1 MPHRS
6 ACRARSPDQGL
17 LHVTAV
23 QMLTGV
29 PSWILLALASA
40 ATLGLYDVTKK
51 ASADRNAVFATLFAC
66 TMWGGV
72 VVLPWLA
79 VARLAPDWAAVH
91 GLSVG
96 SLGVRGHLFVLA
108 KAGIVTLSWTL
119 SFLALQ
125 KLPLTIASPI
135 RATAPLYTLLGA
147 IVLFGEA
154 PTGRQ
159 WTGIALVFAGH
170 FAFSVLGK
178 AEGIRFSTSPRV
190 WALLAGT
197 VVGSVSALW
206 DKNLLQ
212 REGLDP
218 AAMQVWF
225 TLYNVGIQGA
235 LWLAFGRGEKG
246 FPFQWRWTMPATGVL
261 LLVADAFYFRA
272 LAEPEALVA
281 IVSSMRRGNVLVGF
295 VIGGIAFRERNRRR
309 KAFALLL
316 LLGGLALLV

>member
-1 MPHRS
+1 MPS
-6 ACRARSPDQGL
+6 FVDIP
-17 LHVTAV
+17 V
-23 QMLTGV
+23 
-29 PSWILLALASA
+29 WILLALASA
-40 ATLGLYDVTKK
+40 ATLGLYDVAKK
-51 ASADRNAVFATLFAC
+51 ASADRNAALASLFAC
-66 TMWGGV
+66 SMWGGV
-72 VVLPWLA
+72 VVVPWLLI
-79 VARLAPDWAAVH
+79 ARLAPGWAVAH
-91 GLSVG
+91 GLAVG
-96 SLGVRGHLFVLA
+96 ELGLRGHLFVLA

-119 SFLALQ
+119 SFIALQ

-135 RATAPLYTLLGA
+135 RATGPLYTLAGA
-147 IVLFGEA
+147 IFLFGEL
-154 PTGRQ
+154 PTSRQ
-159 WTGIALVFAGH
+159 WMGIALVFAGH

-178 AEGIRFSTSPRV
+178 AEGIHFSKSPRV

-225 TLYNVGIQGA
+225 TLYNVGLQGG
-235 LWLAFGRGEKG
+235 LWFAFGRRESA
-246 FPFQWRWTMPATGVL
+246 FPFQWRWTMPATGIL

-281 IVSSMRRGNVLVGF
+281 IVSSMRRGNVVVGF

>member
-1 MPHRS
+1 M
-6 ACRARSPDQGL
+6 
-17 LHVTAV
+17 
-23 QMLTGV
+23 MTGV
-29 PSWILLALASA
+29 PLWILLALASA
-40 ATLGLYDVTKK
+40 ATLGVYDVAKK
-51 ASADRNAVFATLFAC
+51 ASADRNAVLATLFAC
-66 TMWGGV
+66 SMWGGV
-72 VVLPWLA
+72 VVLPWLV
-79 VARLAPDWAAVH
+79 VARFAPDWAGSH
-91 GLSVG
+91 GLAIGV
-96 SLGVRGHLFVLA
+96 LGWKGHLFVLA

-135 RATAPLYTLLGA
+135 RATAPLYTLVGA
-147 IVLFGEA
+147 IVLFGES
-154 PTGRQ
+154 PTSRQ
-159 WTGIALVFAGH
+159 WSGIALVLAGH

-225 TLYNVGIQGA
+225 TLYNVALQGG
-235 LWLAFGRGEKG
+235 LWLLFGRGETG
-246 FPFQWRWTMPATGVL
+246 FGFRWRWTMPATGL
-261 LLVADAFYFRA
+261 LLLLADAFYFRA
-272 LAEPEALVA
+272 LAEPDALVA
-281 IVSSMRRGNVLVGF
+281 IVSSMRRGNVVVGF
-295 VIGGIAFRERNRRR
+295 VIGGLAFRERNRRR